1 MQRSVKNGGKLPL
14 AKPQRK
20 LTLSADCEFAV
31 SSISHARRMA
41 GKRAATAAIRGRIEW
56 PVWAVRNMSA
66 RPGGGLCKARF
77 LRIAAVGMADGE
89 SRLSTL
95 RVDGPTH
102 PVRDIKG
109 YFGLELQNF

>member
-1 MQRSVKNGGKLPL
+1 M
-14 AKPQRK
+14 AAW
-20 LTLSADCEFAV
+20 SADCEFAV

-89 SRLSTL
+89 SRLSTDFVEKQRVAGAESVVPNGVRAPFLSGFARLL
-95 RVDGPTH
+95 RCRKDLG
-102 PVRDIKG
+102 
-109 YFGLELQNF
+109 